1 MQINFTT
8 NERNEIALKNSSEV
22 NEYANKFT
30 KSEQTKIRKFNPPYN
45 QRQITK

>member
-22 NEYANKFT
+22 NEYAKKFI
-30 KSEQTKIRKFNPPYN
+30 KSEKTQFCMFNPPFN